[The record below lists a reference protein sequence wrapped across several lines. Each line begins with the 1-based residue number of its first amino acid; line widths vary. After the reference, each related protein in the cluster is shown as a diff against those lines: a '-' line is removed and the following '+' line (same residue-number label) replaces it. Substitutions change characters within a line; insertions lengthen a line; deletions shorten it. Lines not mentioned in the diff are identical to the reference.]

1 VNINCNALSICALSL
16 TLGLSSCAE
25 LSPYYPAGDGNPR
38 MGSVSQSHQS
48 NRLSNIS
55 KAQARALAVSNGL
68 TRQRALPPGIV
79 RNLAKGKALPLGIAK
94 QLLPQSMLGGLP
106 SIEDHEWMQM
116 GIDLVLV
123 AIGTMI
129 VIEILDGVFQ

>member
-1 VNINCNALSICALSL
+1 MNIKCSTLSICALSL

-25 LSPYYPAGDGNPR
+25 LGLYYPAGNSNPH

-48 NRLSNIS
+48 NLPSNIS
-55 KAQARALAVSNGL
+55 KAQARALAVNNGL
-68 TRQRALPPGIV
+68 TGQRALPPGIA
-79 RNLAKGKALPLGIAK
+79 RNLAKGKALPPGIAK

-116 GIDLVLV
+116 GTDLVLI

-129 VIEILDGVFQ
+129 VVEILDGVFQ